1 MLKIVGAKLWL
12 PTLVFGFGIVSVC
25 TSFVHNFAGL
35 MVCRFILGI
44 CEGGVLP
51 GIAYYLSTFYRRKEL
66 LFRISIF
73 IMGSSMAG
81 AFGGLLAAGLAQ
93 VPEWGAATR
102 PIHTVSRLIHHGMVI

>member
-1 MLKIVGAKLWL
+1 LKIIGGKLWIPL
-12 PTLVFGFGIVSVC
+12 LVIGFGIVSVC
-25 TSFVHNFAGL
+25 TAFVNDFAGL
-35 MVCRFILGI
+35 MVCRFFLGI

-66 LFRISIF
+66 LFRVSIF

-93 VPEWGAATR
+93 VPEWGIASR
-102 PIHTVSRLIHHGMVI
+102 PIHTVSPT